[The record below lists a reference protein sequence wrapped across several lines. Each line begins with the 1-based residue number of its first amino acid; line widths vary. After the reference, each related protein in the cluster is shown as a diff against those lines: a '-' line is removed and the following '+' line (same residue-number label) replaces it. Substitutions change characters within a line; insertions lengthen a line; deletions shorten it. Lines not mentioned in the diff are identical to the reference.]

1 MCVYRSVMGP
11 RWDGLP
17 AAVQRAHRPSA
28 MLRGTFD
35 VRHGRSPLA
44 RAIARIVRCPR
55 EAAGV
60 EVTLRIEA
68 DDGVEWWHRTFDGRR
83 MTTRQRS
90 EEPGVLNERIG
101 PLELLFRLQVEGGA
115 LRFGQVGARGR
126 LAGLALPWPRWCRPH
141 VEARGAR
148 GAGGVG
154 VRVAVSLPRIG
165 LLMSYA
171 GRLEVPAPV
180 PTAGP

>member
-11 RWDGLP
+11 RWDELP

-28 MLRGTFD
+28 KLRGTFE

-60 EVTLRIEA
+60 EVTLCIEA
-68 DDGVEWWHRTFDGRR
+68 EDGVEWWHRTFDGRR
-83 MTTRQRS
+83 MTTRQQS
-90 EEPGVLNERIG
+90 EEAGVLNERIG

-115 LRFGQVGARGR
+115 LRFDQVGARGR
-126 LAGLALPWPRWCRPH
+126 LAGLALPWPRWCRPQ
-141 VEARGAR
+141 VEALAR
-148 GAGGVG
+148 AEPGGVA
-154 VRVAVSLPRIG
+154 VSVAVSLPGIG

-171 GRLEVPAPV
+171 GRLEVPEPS
-180 PTAGP
+180 